1 MQSLGV
7 IPRLFP
13 LVESGAKTSTIR
25 WREARIE
32 PGYMRYVCDGDP
44 ARTAIVWVTR
54 CTDMPLSSAAA
65 AVGRAEEWPKEV
77 MLAGM
82 REHYPEIE
90 WNDSVQVVEHLT
102 PDETRRR
109 DDFPV

>member
-1 MQSLGV
+1 
-7 IPRLFP
+7 
-13 LVESGAKTSTIR
+13 
-25 WREARIE
+25 
-32 PGYMRYVCDGDP
+32 
-44 ARTAIVWVTR
+44 
-54 CTDMPLSSAAA
+54 MPLSSAAA